1 MEKGEKMKI
10 LDISKRNFNFGGR
23 DFGIL
28 TFDSRKTNFRSFAGQ
43 KKRKFATEENRG
55 GIGIGVLI
63 NLNSENEGGKEGKK
77 EEEKL
82 VYEGTT
88 IMQTLIIQIL
98 RGAPTIPL
106 AIHAP
111 PRKLEFQEFEFLG
124 EKISFQSSRFLIDR

>member
-1 MEKGEKMKI
+1 MIRGKQTSV
-10 LDISKRNFNFGGR
+10 L
-23 DFGIL
+23 
-28 TFDSRKTNFRSFAGQ
+28 SRV
-43 KKRKFATEENRG
+43 KRKENLLRRRWNRNR
-55 GIGIGVLI
+55 VLI